1 MIQTQFAIVGAGAIG
16 SIIGAH
22 LARSGCD
29 VLMLARGGRAAHIE
43 RSGLEIKGLAEFSQ
57 PVRVLTDPSQLG
69 GADTLILATKTY
81 ATDAALAS
89 LRRASIGVAFSIQNG
104 LMKNEQLA
112 AVWGR
117 NSVLGALADTSG
129 ELTPTGEVLFTRN
142 EQILIGELSGARSER
157 AERLAWII
165 DSSGV
170 RTSAVAH
177 IQSFEWSKFAAW
189 TGLMVLSIATRAA
202 TWQYLRDADSARVL
216 ARIVREIGTLAA
228 TYQVALSDRAPL
240 PVATIVS
247 GSEESAVAAI
257 RAVGER
263 FRTHARE
270 HRMSSLQDLEAGR
283 PIEIEETLGYAV
295 RKAAERQLSLPLLE
309 SFHSLVGSIDRI
321 RRLPNQ

>member
-1 MIQTQFAIVGAGAIG
+1 MEHAEFAIVGAGALG

-22 LARSGCD
+22 LARSGND
-29 VLMLARGGRAAHIE
+29 VLMLARGGRVDHIQ
-43 RSGLEIKGLAEFSQ
+43 RFGLQIKGLAEFSQ
-57 PVRVLTDPSQLG
+57 PVRVLTDASQLG
-69 GADTLILATKTY
+69 SAGTLILATKTY
-81 ATDAALAS
+81 ATQAALVG
-89 LRRASIGVAFSIQNG
+89 LRDVRVGIAWSIQNG
-104 LMKNEQLA
+104 LMKNDQLA

-117 NSVLGALADTSG
+117 ESVLGAVADTSG

-157 AERLAWII
+157 AEQLAQII
-165 DSSGV
+165 DGSGV

-189 TGLMVLSIATRAA
+189 SGLMVLSIVTRAA
-202 TWQYLRDADSARVL
+202 TWQYLTDADSARVL
-216 ARIVREIGTLAA
+216 ARIVREVGGLAA
-228 TYQVALSDRAPL
+228 AHHIALSDRAPL

-283 PIEIEETLGYAV
+283 PIEIEETLGYAA
-295 RKAAERQLSLPLLE
+295 RKAAERQLPLPLLAN
-309 SFHSLVGSIDRI
+309 FHALIASVDRI
-321 RRLPNQ
+321 RRGI